1 MGRKRKQP
9 TRKLSSD
16 QEYIDAFTRRP
27 DPGAK
32 AGSEDPRLNR
42 HGLPI
47 VDEIPFSPEPEPGDE
62 EEDFSSLL
70 EESFSRRELPRKPKP
85 SPMPYKKRIKRY
97 PPPETELD
105 LHGYTALGA
114 EVKAKSFLITSKQ
127 QGYFT
132 VRLIVGK
139 GLHSDLGP
147 VLPDVIEDLLNALK
161 KQDVVLGF
169 EWDRKKKIRSGA
181 VIVYLRQFSD

>member
-27 DPGAK
+27 ESGTKNGPEK
-32 AGSEDPRLNR
+32 PLLNR

-47 VDEIPFSPEPEPGDE
+47 VDEVPFGSEQEAQE

-70 EESFSRRELPRKPKP
+70 EESFNRKRLPRKPKP

-97 PPPETELD
+97 PPPEIELD

-114 EVKAKSFLITSKQ
+114 EVKAKSFLITCKQ

-132 VRLIVGK
+132 VRIIVGK

-169 EWDRKKKIRSGA
+169 EWDRRKKSRSGA